1 MSDAEPLLEEVFS
14 NDEQSNPDDPV
25 PLDTTI
31 AVSYEA
37 TFPVPVRGIMM
48 EDHDPDF
55 APTLISTEA
64 RKRPWR
70 EVSPELTVHTSA
82 GQTRELSPELEEH
95 TVLDPAPAEEEPL
108 SPELEEHTGLDHA
121 AAEEEF
127 LSPEKEK
134 NPNTDISITP
144 PPETPPFVYVPRP
157 RLPDVTLTTPVTSP
171 PRPPVKM
178 RLRKNAVS
186 SWSSV
191 NVSTYI
197 SISFISKL

>member
-14 NDEQSNPDDPV
+14 NDEPSNPDPV

-157 RLPDVTLTTPVTSP
+157 RLPDLISP
-171 PRPPVKM
+171 PCPPVKM

-186 SWSSV
+186 TWSSV

-197 SISFISKL
+197 SKSFILKL